1 MRRLPQLI
9 SLVALLL
16 LPAMHA
22 QAQEFRL
29 LNRIPTPTAAQRL
42 PEGARMVAASQP
54 IAATEIESAVRQIA
68 ASWGKSD
75 LEPLLADN
83 FNDKSRLLGTLAADV
98 PRDAGLRVVSIQGS
112 QILTQYTMA
121 DTDGQQSLY
130 SRVSVT
136 VRTQVEYND
145 AQKGFQR
152 LDGTNDLILLIKGA
166 AP

>member
-1 MRRLPQLI
+1 
-9 SLVALLL
+9 
-16 LPAMHA
+16 
-22 QAQEFRL
+22 
-29 LNRIPTPTAAQRL
+29 
-42 PEGARMVAASQP
+42 MVAASQP

-83 FNDKSRLLGTLAADV
+83 FNDKSRLLGSLAADV